1 MDHYGDNFRWFIGVV
16 VNNLDPLELGRVQ
29 VRIFGTHSREQLNIP
44 NNTLPWAT
52 VASPTISGGTSGI
65 GPMPQLLPGAQVVGF
80 FMDGKGSQL
89 PLVIGSIPHIH
100 NPSEQQLERMQKY
113 SIGYGVG
120 QVDPALARAAGL
132 TTQGTTSPPNTL
144 GNAANGVGLS
154 SNANYAMTYFVSRG
168 WTPAQ
173 AAGIV
178 GNLQAESG
186 KNLSLTAV
194 GDGGKALGIAQWH
207 PNRRTVYERTFG
219 KPWSETSFNDQLGFI
234 QWELNNFDNVSGN
247 LNKNAGTALR
257 NSNTAAQAATIF
269 DAQYE
274 RSSGAHRQKRIDNA
288 EALLEQWTLTSAGA
302 G

>member
-1 MDHYGDNFRWFIGVV
+1 MNHYGDNFRWFIGVV

-29 VRIFGTHSREQLNIP
+29 VRIFGTHSRDQLSIP
-44 NNTLPWAT
+44 NETLPWAT
-52 VASPTISGGTSGI
+52 VISPTISGGTSGI
-65 GPMPQLLPGAQVVGF
+65 GPMPQILPGAQVVGF

-89 PLVIGSIPHIH
+89 PLVLGSIPHIH
-100 NPSEQQLERMQKY
+100 IPSEQQLQRMQST

-132 TTQGTTSPPNTL
+132 TTQGSSSAPNTL
-144 GNAANGVGLS
+144 GNAANGAGIS
-154 SNANYAMTYFVSRG
+154 SNASYAMNYFISRG
-168 WTPAQ
+168 WSIQQ

-186 KNLSLTAV
+186 KNLSLSAV
-194 GDGGKALGIAQWH
+194 GDGGKAFGIAQWH

-219 KPWSETSFNDQLGFI
+219 KPWAQTSLDDQLGFI
-234 QWELNNFDNVSGN
+234 QWELNNSDNVSGN

-257 NSNTAAQAATIF
+257 NSTTVSQAATIF

-288 EALLEQWTLTSAGA
+288 EALYIDWVTTSAGA

>member
-1 MDHYGDNFRWFIGVV
+1 MEHYGDNFRWFIGVV

-29 VRIFGTHSREQLNIP
+29 VRIFGTHSRDHLSIP
-44 NNTLPWAT
+44 NRTLPWAT
-52 VASPTISGGTSGI
+52 VISPTISGGTSGI

-89 PLVIGSIPHIH
+89 PLILGSIPHIH
-100 NPSEQQLERMQKY
+100 IPSEQQLERMQEY
-113 SIGYGVG
+113 SIGYGAG

-144 GNAANGVGLS
+144 GNASNGAGLS
-154 SNANYAMTYFVSRG
+154 TNAKAAMEFFTSRG
-168 WTPAQ
+168 WSPAQ

-186 KNLSLTAV
+186 KNLSLTAI

-219 KPWSETSFNDQLGFI
+219 KRWSETSFTDQLNFI
-234 QWELNNFDNVSGN
+234 QWELSNADNVSGN
-247 LNKNAGTALR
+247 LNKNAGDAIR
-257 NSNTAAQAATIF
+257 NSNSAAQAAIIF
-269 DAQYE
+269 DEQYE

-288 EALLEQWTLTSAGA
+288 EALLAQWELG
-302 G
+302 GF

>member
-100 NPSEQQLERMQKY
+100 IPSEQQLERMQKY

-132 TTQGTTSPPNTL
+132 TTQGTSSPPNTL
-144 GNAANGVGLS
+144 GSAANGAGLS
-154 SNANYAMTYFVSRG
+154 SSANYAMTYFVSRG

-207 PNRRTVYERTFG
+207 PNRRIVYERTFG
-219 KPWSETSFNDQLGFI
+219 KPWSETTFEDQLGFI

-247 LNKNAGTALR
+247 LNKNAGTAIR

>member
-100 NPSEQQLERMQKY
+100 IPSEQQLERMQKY

-132 TTQGTTSPPNTL
+132 TTQGTSSPPNTL
-144 GNAANGVGLS
+144 GNAANGAGLS
-154 SNANYAMTYFVSRG
+154 SSANYAMTYFVSRG

-219 KPWSETSFNDQLGFI
+219 KPWSETSFNDQLEFI
-234 QWELNNFDNVSGN
+234 HRELNNFDNVSGN

>member
-100 NPSEQQLERMQKY
+100 IPSEQQLERMQKY

-144 GNAANGVGLS
+144 GNAANGAGLS
-154 SNANYAMTYFVSRG
+154 SSANYAMTYFVSRG

-207 PNRRTVYERTFG
+207 ANRRTVYERTFG
-219 KPWSETSFNDQLGFI
+219 KHWSETTFDDQLGFI
-234 QWELNNFDNVSGN
+234 QWELNNSDNVSGN
-247 LNKNAGTALR
+247 LNKNAGTAIR

>member
-16 VNNLDPLELGRVQ
+16 ISNLDPLELGRVQ
-29 VRIFGTHSREQLNIP
+29 VRIFGTHSREHIDVP
-44 NNTLPWAT
+44 NTTLPWAT

-100 NPSEQQLERMQKY
+100 IPSEQQLERMQKY

-154 SNANYAMTYFVSRG
+154 SNANYAMSYFTSRG

-219 KPWSETSFNDQLGFI
+219 KPWSQTSFDDQLGFI
-234 QWELNNFDNVSGN
+234 QWELNNSDNVSGN
-247 LNKNAGTALR
+247 LNKNAGTAIR

-302 G
+302 R

>member
-1 MDHYGDNFRWFIGVV
+1 MDHYGDSFRWFIGVV
-16 VNNLDPLELGRVQ
+16 VSNLDPLELGRVQ
-29 VRIFGTHSREQLNIP
+29 VRIFGTHSRDQLSIP
-44 NNTLPWAT
+44 NVKLPWAT

-89 PLVIGSIPHIH
+89 PLVLGSIPHIH
-100 NPSEQQLERMQKY
+100 IPSEQQLERMQNV

-132 TTQGTTSPPNTL
+132 TTQGTSAAPNTL
-144 GNAANGVGLS
+144 GNASNGAGTSSRANT
-154 SNANYAMTYFVSRG
+154 AMSFFISRG
-168 WTPAQ
+168 WTPQQ
-173 AAGIV
+173 ASGIV

-186 KNLSLTAV
+186 RNLSMTAV

-207 PNRRTVYERTFG
+207 ANRRTVFERTFG
-219 KPWSETSFNDQLGFI
+219 KPWSQTTFTDQLNFI
-234 QWELNNFDNVSGN
+234 QWELNNSDSVSGN
-247 LNKNAGTALR
+247 LNKNAGTAIR
-257 NSNTAAQAATIF
+257 NSTTVAEAAIIF
-269 DAQYE
+269 DSQYE

-288 EALLEQWTLTSAGA
+288 EALYIDYVVTSAGA

>member
-100 NPSEQQLERMQKY
+100 IPSEQQLERMQKY

-219 KPWSETSFNDQLGFI
+219 KPWSESSFNDQLGFI
-234 QWELNNFDNVSGN
+234 QLELNNFDNVSGN